1 MARNA
6 LTPVSSAPPR
16 SGLVVDSAELT
27 RDFAREMQ
35 SDNDELRESNR
46 QLIAA
51 MEEIQSLNVTL
62 QSVNEALHTTN
73 VELRGELERV
83 RSRTGD
89 LEHMLNA
96 IGVAVVLLGEGL
108 VVRDFNSTAARFFA
122 LKKPDIG
129 RSIARVRHDF
139 VHTSLPELCREALES
154 GEPMERIATGSGG
167 DLVSLRIREID
178 LGASVMGLLLTVTEI
193 TDIGLE
199 PQLEPPS
206 SIV

>member
-1 MARNA
+1 M
-6 LTPVSSAPPR
+6 PVSSAPPR
-16 SGLVVDSAELT
+16 SGLLVEGTELS

-35 SDNDELRESNR
+35 SDNEELLESNC

-51 MEEIQSLNVTL
+51 LEEIQSLNVTL
-62 QSVNEALHTTN
+62 QSVNESLHTTN
-73 VELRGELERV
+73 VELRSELDQL
-83 RSRTGD
+83 RSRTSD
-89 LEHMLNA
+89 LDHMLNA

-108 VVRDFNSTAARFFA
+108 LVRDYNATASRFFA

-129 RSIARVRHDF
+129 RSISRLRHDF
-139 VHTSLPELCREALES
+139 VETSLPDLCREALDG
-154 GEPMERIATGSGG
+154 GEPLERIATASGG

-178 LGASVMGLLLTVTEI
+178 LGASAPGLLLTVTEI

-199 PQLEPPS
+199 PSLEPPS